1 MERHMALCWLQ
12 WVVAV
17 LCALLSI
24 LFAYVYA
31 NDHGEYRELSLFF
44 AEWGLLWAFLSAV
57 LASGAKRKKNWAR
70 RASILFGSLNIIL
83 IPVGTAYG
91 ISMFYL
97 SFKPW
102 DAELSVPI
110 AAKPDEALA
119 AFVTRDDLI

>member
-24 LFAYVYA
+24 LFAYAYA

-57 LASGAKRKKNWAR
+57 LALGAKRKKNWAR

-97 SFKPW
+97 CFKPW
-102 DAELSVPI
+102 DAELSDPMP
-110 AAKPDEALA
+110 ANPDEALA
-119 AFVTRDDLI
+119 ALATRDDLI